1 MVNPLSESTGSILF
15 SNSGSVVDLLKCFA
29 QAKSCISGD
38 ADAGN
43 LEFSMGKQKEENGP
57 HHDATFTKLHSLL
70 TWRNGR
76 NCPKGKKLP
85 NFGRG
90 ENSLEIIV
98 KWLCFKHCGSV
109 SKQLIVQI
117 CMYICIIYRIILH
130 VHNRHCDMRFHASS
144 DSSCGKDLAIFKK
157 PCPWLIFRR
166 KKALNSHLT

>member
-43 LEFSMGKQKEENGP
+43 LEFSMGKQKEVNGP

-76 NCPKGKKLP
+76 NCPKGKKPQTLDA
-85 NFGRG
+85 
-90 ENSLEIIV
+90 V
-98 KWLCFKHCGSV
+98 K
-109 SKQLIVQI
+109 
-117 CMYICIIYRIILH
+117 ILWK
-130 VHNRHCDMRFHASS
+130 SS
-144 DSSCGKDLAIFKK
+144 
-157 PCPWLIFRR
+157 
-166 KKALNSHLT
+166 